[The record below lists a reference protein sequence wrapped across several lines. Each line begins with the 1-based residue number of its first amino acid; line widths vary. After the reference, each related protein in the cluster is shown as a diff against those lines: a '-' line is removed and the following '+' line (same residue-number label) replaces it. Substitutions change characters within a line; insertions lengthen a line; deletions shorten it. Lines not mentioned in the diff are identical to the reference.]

1 MTARESRGRRASL
14 AAPALALLALVPL
27 GPPESGAQSRSPLPN
42 VATTLTLFAGTPA
55 GLWRS
60 RDWGRTWE
68 RVAGRSS
75 GASLGDLGTAHSVL
89 PLGTRVYL
97 GGDHGLFLSD
107 DFGESWT
114 KGAETGPA
122 LCVLP
127 SRYPQAD
134 LTVFLGSVGG
144 LYKSEDGGKS
154 FKPTALRGTPVIRLE
169 WPGPALVV
177 GTGRGVVVSE
187 DAGRSFAGPGAGLPE
202 REVRAL
208 ALSSFYP
215 VDPVLFAGGDLG
227 GVFRSRNGGRTWQ
240 PAGLGAKRVND
251 LVWLGPFLYAAAE
264 GGIYRSE
271 DAGASWSLLSEDLGP
286 RLPTRLLFPLAPAAG
301 LEAFLGTDQGL
312 FHTGDGGHHWEPSGL
327 AGETILALATF
338 PPPEPTY
345 GRKPK
350 R

>member
-1 MTARESRGRRASL
+1 MTARASRGRL
-14 AAPALALLALVPL
+14 PLVAAPALALLFLAPL
-27 GPPESGAQSRSPLPN
+27 APPGSWAQSPGLAPA
-42 VATTLTLFAGTPA
+42 VATTLTLFAGTPV

-75 GASLGDLGTAHSVL
+75 SASLEDLGVAHSVL

-97 GGDHGLFLSD
+97 GGDRGLFLSD

-114 KGAETGPA
+114 KGAEIGPA

-144 LYKSEDGGKS
+144 LYKSEDGGRS
-154 FKPTALRGTPVIRLE
+154 FQPTALRGTPVIRLE

-177 GTGRGVVVSE
+177 GSGRGVVVSE
-187 DAGRSFAGPGAGLPE
+187 DAGQSFAGPGAGLPE

-227 GVFRSRNGGRTWQ
+227 SVFRSRNGGRTWE
-240 PAGLGAKRVND
+240 PAGLTGKRVND

-271 DAGASWSLLSEDLGP
+271 DAGASWLRLSENLGS

-301 LEAFLGTDQGL
+301 LEAFLGTDQGV
-312 FHTGDGGHHWEPSGL
+312 FHTEDGGHHWEPSGL
-327 AGETILALATF
+327 PGQTILALATF